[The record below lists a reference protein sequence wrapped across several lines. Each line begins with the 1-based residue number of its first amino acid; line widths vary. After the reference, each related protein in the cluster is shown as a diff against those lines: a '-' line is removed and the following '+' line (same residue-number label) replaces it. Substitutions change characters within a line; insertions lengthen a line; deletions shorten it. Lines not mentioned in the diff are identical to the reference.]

1 MNVLKE
7 LHTLREKVLNTRLIA
22 NDLKEELANEIFQI
36 ETEIALNYTRCCEE
50 LKSKEEITFN
60 KWLEVNGYYYSSYR
74 TYENADKQM
83 VSQAE
88 LERKYKT
95 ELSL

>member
-1 MNVLKE
+1 MK
-7 LHTLREKVLNTRLIA
+7 KYLIEF
-22 NDLKEELANEIFQI
+22 KQWIFEEYPNINI
-36 ETEIALNYTRCCEE
+36 EQLPDTEIIKYAQKKAINYTRCCEE